1 MRAYNKFASVYDLF
15 MGNAPY
21 DEWTDYILEIW
32 QRLNYFPKLVLD
44 LACGTGNMT
53 IRLSKKGFDMI
64 GIDISEEMLMAAREK
79 SHEFENSILYLRQD
93 MCEFELYGTVDAIVC
108 ICDGINYLTENG
120 QIYQA
125 FKLIK
130 NYLNPGGYFIFDINT
145 EHKFKNILSNN
156 FYSEVLEEAAYIW
169 QNYYDEDERINEYQ
183 ATFFTKNNQNNFY
196 ERFDELHYERAYSI
210 DEISKLIELAGLRL
224 VDIYDDLTFDEPN
237 SKSER
242 IFFVVK
248 RT

>member
-1 MRAYNKFASVYDLF
+1 

-21 DEWTDYILEIW
+21 NEWTAYILEIW
-32 QRLNYFPKLVLD
+32 RRLNYSPKLVLD

-53 IRLSKKGFDMI
+53 TRLSKNGFDMI
-64 GIDISEEMLMAAREK
+64 GIDISEEMLMVAREK
-79 SHEFENSILYLRQD
+79 LQESENGILYLCQD

-108 ICDGINYLTENG
+108 ICDGINYLIEDG
-120 QIYQA
+120 QLYEV

-130 NYLNPGGYFIFDINT
+130 NYLNPDGYFIFDINT

-156 FYSEVLEEAAYIW
+156 SYSEILEEAAYIW
-169 QNYYDEDERINEYQ
+169 ENYYDEDEKINEYQ
-183 ATFFTKNNQNNFY
+183 ATFFIKNDQNDFY

-210 DEISKLIELAGLRL
+210 EEISNQIESAGLCL
-224 VDIYDDLTFDEPN
+224 VDVYDDLTFDRPKME
-237 SKSER
+237 SER